1 MAQLP
6 TRPRVTIKH
15 PTWDPGGRRLLWGN
29 RVLKEY
35 HHSAAEQHLILAVFV
50 EQGWPSRIDDP
61 LPPKFLLGSVERLHN
76 TIRSLN
82 DRLEGIRFHC
92 DGSGTGIRW
101 ERLPRGK
108 K

>member
-6 TRPRVTIKH
+6 SPSRVTTKH
-15 PTWDPGGRRLLWGN
+15 PTWDPDGRRLLWGG
-29 RVLKEY
+29 RVLKVY
-35 HHSAAEQHLILAVFV
+35 HHSAAEQQLILAAFE
-50 EQGWPSRIDDP
+50 EQGWPNRIDDP
-61 LPPKFLLGSVERLHN
+61 LSPKFLLDSVERLHN

-101 ERLPRGK
+101 ELLPRTK